1 MRPTHVYCL
10 YFTGID
16 TPRAITHNSVL
27 LNFDNFHYLQIYII
41 NKTCSKTGAKQV
53 SKSTLVFITMAV
65 TSDKAQIVDESKMTD
80 NIPLIDISCISLQH
94 VDVAYKNYEELGK
107 RLCEALST
115 CGFAYLK
122 NHGIPERTVE
132 ECKAE
137 SKKFF
142 QLPDDIKTKYR
153 YDYITFV

>member
-1 MRPTHVYCL
+1 M
-10 YFTGID
+10 
-16 TPRAITHNSVL
+16 
-27 LNFDNFHYLQIYII
+27 QIYII
-41 NKTCSKTGAKQV
+41 NKKCSKTGAKQV
-53 SKSTLVFITMAV
+53 SISTLVFIIMAV
-65 TSDKAQIVDESKMTD
+65 TSNKAQIVDESKTTD

-94 VDVAYKNYEELGK
+94 VDVAYKNYEELGT

-153 YDYITFV
+153 YDCMTCSTKIEI

>member
-1 MRPTHVYCL
+1 MHKNRCQTSVN
-10 YFTGID
+10 ID
-16 TPRAITHNSVL
+16 FSFYDI
-27 LNFDNFHYLQIYII
+27 
-41 NKTCSKTGAKQV
+41 
-53 SKSTLVFITMAV
+53 MAV
-65 TSDKAQIVDESKMTD
+65 TLNEAHIENKSKMTD